1 VHDVIEGHDFEA
13 FSVDRATQ
21 VVALHEDKRG
31 PLIVMLHALQET
43 FGYVDSEVVP
53 VLAETLNISR
63 AEVHGVIT
71 FYKDF
76 RATPPGR
83 SVIKVC
89 RAESCQ
95 SMGAEA
101 LVEHAERRLGVPLG
115 ETTADGRFTLEQVF
129 CLGNCALAPAIM
141 KDSRLIGRVDEARF
155 DALVTEPAG
164 AR

>member
-1 VHDVIEGHDFEA
+1 MAEGQEFEA
-13 FSVDRATQ
+13 FSVDRARL
-21 VVALHEDKRG
+21 VIAPHEDKRG

-43 FGYVDSEVVP
+43 FGYVDKEVVP
-53 VLAETLNISR
+53 VLAEKLNISR

-101 LVEHAERRLGVPLG
+101 LVEHAERRLGIPLG
-115 ETTADGRFTLEQVF
+115 ETTTDGRFTLEQVF
-129 CLGNCALAPAIM
+129 CLGNCALAPAVM
-141 KDSRLIGRVDEARF
+141 KDGRLIGRVDDARF

>member
-1 VHDVIEGHDFEA
+1 MTEGHEFEA
-13 FSVDRATQ
+13 FSVERARQ
-21 VVALHEDKRG
+21 VIAPHRDKRG

-43 FGYVDSEVVP
+43 FGYLDPAVVP
-53 VLAETLNISR
+53 LLADTLNISR
-63 AEVHGVIT
+63 AEVHGTIT

-76 RATPPGR
+76 RSTPPGR

-101 LVEHAERRLGVPLG
+101 LVEHAERRLGIPLG

-129 CLGNCALAPAIM
+129 CLGNCALAPAVM
-141 KDSRLIGRVDEARF
+141 KDGHLIGRVDPARF